1 MVALTVAIGLF
12 GLLELMNV
20 AVLYFMPGSRKANGV
35 GVFAAWERSKA
46 DPGLHQFVRYL
57 VYWVAGTK
65 LIFLALL
72 AVVLVLG
79 SDQAK
84 AASAAVLALSIAVFF
99 WRMFPLGAPHGRCG
113 PDGATGILE
122 GPGRD
127 DRGHGDRLRGR
138 RHPGG
143 VSCDRAAHLF
153 S

>member
-20 AVLYFMPGSRKANGV
+20 AVLYFPPGSRKANGV
-35 GVFAAWERSKA
+35 GVFAAWEKSKA
-46 DPGLHQFVRYL
+46 DPELHQFVRYL

-72 AVVLVLG
+72 AVVLVLVGPGQGRRG
-79 SDQAK
+79 SRPRPLDRRLL
-84 AASAAVLALSIAVFF
+84 LAHVPA
-99 WRMFPLGAPHGRCG
+99 GAPHGRRG

-143 VSCDRAAHLF
+143 VSCVWAAHLF

>member
-46 DPGLHQFVRYL
+46 DPEVHQFVRYL

-84 AASAAVLALSIAVFF
+84 VAAAAVLALSIGVFF
-99 WRMFPLGAPHGRCG
+99 WRMFPVARRMDAEGQMEPRGYSKVLGVMI
-113 PDGATGILE
+113 GAM
-122 GPGRD
+122 
-127 DRGHGDRLRGR
+127 
-138 RHPGG
+138 
-143 VSCDRAAHLF
+143 VAVFAVVAALAA
-153 S
+153 

>member
-35 GVFAAWERSKA
+35 GVFVAWEKSKA
-46 DPGLHQFVRYL
+46 DPELHQFVRYL

-84 AASAAVLALSIAVFF
+84 AAAAAVLALSIAVFF
-99 WRMFPLGAPHGRCG
+99 WRMFPLA
-113 PDGATGILE
+113 
-122 GPGRD
+122 
-127 DRGHGDRLRGR
+127 R
-138 RHPGG
+138 RMDAAGQMQPSGYSKVLG
-143 VSCDRAAHLF
+143 VMIGVMVVVFAVVAVLAA
-153 S
+153 

>member
-1 MVALTVAIGLF
+1 M
-12 GLLELMNV
+12 
-20 AVLYFMPGSRKANGV
+20 
-35 GVFAAWERSKA
+35 
-46 DPGLHQFVRYL
+46 RYL

-84 AASAAVLALSIAVFF
+84 AAAAAVLALSIAVFF
-99 WRMFPLGAPHGRCG
+99 WRMFPLARRMDAAGQMQPS
-113 PDGATGILE
+113 GILE

-138 RHPGG
+138 RRSGG
-143 VSCDRAAHLF
+143 VRCVRGAHLF

>member
-46 DPGLHQFVRYL
+46 DPELHQFVRYL

-72 AVVLVLG
+72 AVLLLLG
-79 SDQAK
+79 SDQAQ
-84 AASAAVLALSIAVFF
+84 VPLSSMARSSV
-99 WRMFPLGAPHGRCG
+99 
-113 PDGATGILE
+113 
-122 GPGRD
+122 
-127 DRGHGDRLRGR
+127 
-138 RHPGG
+138 
-143 VSCDRAAHLF
+143 
-153 S
+153 

>member
-1 MVALTVAIGLF
+1 MVALTLAIGLF

-20 AVLYFMPGSRKANGV
+20 AVLYVMPGSRKANGV

-46 DPGLHQFVRYL
+46 DPELHQFVRYL

-84 AASAAVLALSIAVFF
+84 IAASAALALSIAVFF
-99 WRMFPLGAPHGRCG
+99 WRMLPLARRM
-113 PDGATGILE
+113 DTGGQMQPVGYSRIL
-122 GPGRD
+122 
-127 DRGHGDRLRGR
+127 
-138 RHPGG
+138 G
-143 VSCDRAAHLF
+143 VMIGVMVAVFAIVAVLAV
-153 S
+153 